1 MPKTS
6 GGRALCS
13 SGPKPKI
20 RYKDKIAAMLA
31 LAKIT
36 QQDKAGRPATE
47 SRFYRCP
54 HCRGYHLTS
63 KRRSSRTG
71 KSSDRNSPPLAL

>member
-1 MPKTS
+1 MTKVS
-6 GGRALCS
+6 GGPALCS
-13 SGPKPKI
+13 SGPRPKI
-20 RYKDKIAAMLA
+20 RYKDKIAVMLA

-36 QQDKAGRPATE
+36 QQDKTGRPATE

-63 KRRSSRTG
+63 KRSSPRSAKTAE
-71 KSSDRNSPPLAL
+71 RNSPPATP